1 MKKALDK
8 AGPDEA
14 TGEKLPSRAGDWLQ
28 LRGFTKWI
36 ALAAIIGVLGGAAA
50 SAFTEVVDAAKEHG
64 FGRVAGTT
72 EGGVLRTANPLLVL
86 ALPALGG
93 LLVGL
98 TFRLSGTERD
108 GAGTDAVTP

>member
-1 MKKALDK
+1 MAKGAWLMKEALDK

-50 SAFTEVVDAAKEHG
+50 SAFTEVVDA
-64 FGRVAGTT
+64 
-72 EGGVLRTANPLLVL
+72 TAASVSVYSNAISSLI
-86 ALPALGG
+86 ALK
-93 LLVGL
+93 
-98 TFRLSGTERD
+98 
-108 GAGTDAVTP
+108 